1 MISLSP
7 EQKLEERIKELTCFY
22 DLLTIMQKEQTFEE
36 ALPQFTTIIAAAFL
50 YAPDALVEIKL
61 EPYHF
66 FSKPTPHET
75 VYLQNDL
82 IVFNEAMGFIKVH
95 YPIPYYKK
103 NAFIPEELL
112 LLNKVAVEI
121 STFCE
126 KKITRDRNALFERN
140 AAHFDRLSILGEITA
155 GIAHELNTPIGNILG
170 FAELIQKQDCNAQV
184 INDVS
189 KIIKSAIYSREIVKK
204 LMFFSCDMPQNAE
217 RIKLRPLFLQV
228 LTLLEPNFKKS
239 KVIPLLI
246 FDESA
251 LEAQVD
257 SVQLTQVLF
266 NILINSIYAAPE
278 NSPITINVTHD
289 SNNFYI
295 DIADQGTGIDDSI
308 KRKIFEPFFTT
319 KPLGEGTGLGLSVVH
334 GIIKSHKG
342 SITAKDNLPSGVVLT
357 ISLPLNLKP

>member
-22 DLLTIMQKEQTFEE
+22 DLLTIMQKEETFEE
-36 ALPQFTTIIAAAFL
+36 ALPQFATIIASAFL
-50 YAPDALVEIKL
+50 YAPDAIVELKL
-61 EPYHF
+61 EHYHF
-66 FSKPTPHET
+66 FSKPAPDET
-75 VYLQNDL
+75 VYIQNKL
-82 IVFNEAMGFIKVH
+82 IAFNETKGFIKVH
-95 YPIPYYKK
+95 YPKPNYKK

-126 KKITRDRNALFERN
+126 KKIARDRNALFERN

-189 KIIKSAIYSREIVKK
+189 KIVKSAIYSREIVKK

-217 RIKLRPLFLQV
+217 RIKLRPLFIQV
-228 LTLLEPNFKKS
+228 LILLEPNCKKS
-239 KVIPLLI
+239 KVITKLI
-246 FDESA
+246 FDDDA

-266 NILINSIYAAPE
+266 NILINAIYAAPE
-278 NSPITINVTHD
+278 NSSITINVTHD
-289 SNNFYI
+289 NNNFYI
-295 DIADQGTGIDDSI
+295 NIADQGKGIADSI
-308 KRKIFEPFFTT
+308 KQKIFEPFFTT

-342 SITAKDNLPSGVVLT
+342 SITAKDNLPTGAIMSL
-357 ISLPLNLKP
+357 SLPLNLEP